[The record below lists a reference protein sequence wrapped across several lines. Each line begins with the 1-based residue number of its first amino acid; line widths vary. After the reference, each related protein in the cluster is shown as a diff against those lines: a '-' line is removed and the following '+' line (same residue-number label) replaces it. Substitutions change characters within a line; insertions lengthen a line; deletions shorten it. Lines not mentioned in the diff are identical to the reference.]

1 MFFNDESSDFEL
13 SLNESNDSNW
23 IDSSYGPNDEDDNSS
38 DSNAEDNS
46 DNTNDSDPD
55 NTNDSDPEWWSN
67 TKDSQGWTPSEM
79 ENDNKT
85 GR

>member
-38 DSNAEDNS
+38 DSNAED
-46 DNTNDSDPD
+46 DSD
-55 NTNDSDPEWWSN
+55 NTNDSDPEWWSD
-67 TKDSQGWTPSEM
+67 TKDSQGWTPFEM